1 MSTQFKVMKAITK
14 MMKNKC
20 LHCEK
25 NLEENQ
31 KDFCC
36 NGCQCAYAI
45 IQENNCENY
54 YTSRIIDPQKFSLK
68 PDLENELDVLEFISI
83 TQNNEFQ
90 IDLMIQ
96 GLHCGACIWLI
107 ENLLKKQNNVID
119 VRINLTQKTLR
130 IKWIGDKKYGNDL
143 VKLVTKIGYKLFPAD
158 QEILNKIEEKFDNK
172 IFKSLAVAGFGAGNI
187 MLFSLPLWFDSNHEI
202 SGATRK
208 LLHLLSSII
217 ALPVLIY
224 SGRIFFISAFNSLKV
239 KLPNMDVPIS
249 IAIFLA
255 SIVSILQT
263 FRGGQN
269 VYFDSA
275 VMLVFFLLIGRYL
288 DFKARKKAFNIASEF
303 SMLQTGFGRIEID
316 NKIRVLPIK
325 ELCENMILIVAV
337 GEKIACDGLIIEG
350 QSHIDNSLISGES
363 IPEKVK
369 KNSLV
374 YGGSINLSSPLKI
387 KITKNSQNGVLSQ
400 IIDLITNIENKK
412 NIYIRIADKFSKYYT
427 PIIHILALITFAF
440 WYFYF
445 KSNWE
450 IALMNATAVLIIT
463 CPCALALAIPIAQT
477 IAISNFLK
485 RGIIMKNGE
494 SLEKINNIEYIIF
507 DKTGSLTI
515 GKPILKN
522 IYEIEDKNIKELNSE
537 DKKFYLKIAVSMAKF
552 SKHPI
557 SQSLCNS
564 FDGEL
569 DNVEVKEFSGDG
581 LEAYFGDKKA
591 LLGSANFCKIYHEN
605 SPFIAQNSQSEF
617 LANLKCY
624 MNFNNKNII
633 FTFDDELKSDAK
645 IVVDFLKKINKK
657 IILLSGDSENEVRRI
672 AKITGIEKFYW
683 QKNPLEKAQIL
694 QELSDKNINFMMIGD
709 GLNDAP
715 SLVLANISISFSKA
729 VDISQN
735 IADII
740 INSTK
745 LSPIISIFLYS
756 KNTLKIM
763 KQNLILALIYNIFA
777 LPFAMAGYVV
787 PLIAAIAMSSSSL
800 LVVINSL
807 RLNYKNIK

>member
-25 NLEENQ
+25 ELEYNQ

-36 NGCQCAYAI
+36 NGCECAYKI
-45 IQENNCENY
+45 IQENDCKNY
-54 YTSRIIDPQKFSLK
+54 YLSRTTNPAELSLK
-68 PDLENELDVLEFISI
+68 PDLTNELDISELISI
-83 TQNNEFQ
+83 NPNGEFQ

-107 ENLLKKQNNVID
+107 ETLLKKQQNVID
-119 VRINLTQKTLR
+119 GRINLTQKTLR
-130 IKWIGDKKYGNDL
+130 IKWRGDKKYGNDL
-143 VKLVTKIGYKLFPAD
+143 IKLIRQIGYKLFPAD
-158 QEILNKIEEKFDNK
+158 QEILNKIEEKFDNE
-172 IFKSLAVAGFGAGNI
+172 IFKALAVAGFGAGNI
-187 MLFSLPLWFDSNHEI
+187 MLFSLPLWFDSGLEI
-202 SGATRK
+202 NGATRK

-224 SGRIFFISAFNSLKV
+224 SGRIFFISAFRSLRLG
-239 KLPNMDVPIS
+239 LPNMDLPIS

-255 SIVSILQT
+255 SIVSIVQT

-303 SMLQTGFGRIEID
+303 SMLQAGFGRVEID
-316 NKIRVLPIK
+316 KKIRVLPIK
-325 ELCENMILIVAV
+325 ELCENMILVVAV
-337 GEKIACDGLIIEG
+337 GEKIACDGIVIQG

-363 IPEKVK
+363 IPEKVQ

-374 YGGSINLSSPLKI
+374 YGGSINLSSPLQI

-400 IIDLITNIENKK
+400 IINLISNIENKK

-445 KSNWE
+445 KATWE
-450 IALMNATAVLIIT
+450 VALMNATAVLIIT

-485 RGIIMKNGE
+485 RGIVMKNGE
-494 SLEKINNIEYIIF
+494 TLEKINNIEYVIF
-507 DKTGSLTI
+507 DKTGSITI

-522 IYEIEDKNIKELNSE
+522 IYEIEDDNIKKLNSE
-537 DKKFYLKIAVSMAKF
+537 DEKFYLKIAVSMAKF

-569 DNVEVKEFSGDG
+569 DNVEVKEYNGNG
-581 LEAYFGDKKA
+581 LEAYFGEKKA
-591 LLGSANFCKIYHEN
+591 LLGSADFCKISNKN
-605 SPFIAQNSQSEF
+605 SQLILQNSQSEF

-633 FTFDDELKSDAK
+633 FTFNDELKSDAK

-657 IILLSGDSENEVRRI
+657 IILLSGDSENEVHRI
-672 AKITGIEKFYW
+672 AKITGIEEFYW
-683 QKNPLEKAQIL
+683 QKNPLEKTRIL
-694 QELSDKNINFMMIGD
+694 QNLKEKNINFMMIGD

-715 SLVLANISISFSKA
+715 SLVLANVSISFSKA

-740 INSTK
+740 INSSK
-745 LSPIISIFLYS
+745 LSPIISIFSYS

-763 KQNLILALIYNIFA
+763 KQNLFLALIYNIFA

-807 RLNYKNIK
+807 RLNSKNIK

>member
-1 MSTQFKVMKAITK
+1 MKIIK
-14 MMKNKC
+14 KIMNKC

-25 NLEENQ
+25 NLEIHQ

-36 NGCQCAYAI
+36 NGCECAYQI
-45 IQENNCENY
+45 IQENHCESY
-54 YTSRIIDPQKFSLK
+54 YISRKINIEEVSLK
-68 PDLENELDVLEFISI
+68 PDLEDELDILEFVS
-83 TQNNEFQ
+83 THPNNEFQ
-90 IDLMIQ
+90 IDLMVR

-107 ENLLKKQNNVID
+107 ENLLKKQNNVIEA
-119 VRINLTQKTLR
+119 RINLTQKTLR
-130 IKWIGDKKYGNDL
+130 IKWNGEKKYGNDL
-143 VKLVTKIGYKLFPAD
+143 IKLIAKIGYKLFPAD
-158 QEILNKIEEKFDNK
+158 QEILRKIEERFDNK
-172 IFKSLAVAGFGAGNI
+172 IFKALAVAGFGAGNI
-187 MLFSLPLWFDSNHEI
+187 MLFSLPLWFDSNLEI

-224 SGRIFFISAFNSLKV
+224 SGRIFFISAFNSLKAR
-239 KLPNMDVPIS
+239 LPNMDVPIS

-255 SIVSILQT
+255 SIVSSLQT

-303 SMLQTGFGRIEID
+303 SMLQAGFGRVEIA
-316 NKIRVLPIK
+316 NKIRVLPAK
-325 ELCENMILIVAV
+325 DLREDMILIVAV
-337 GEKIACDGLIIEG
+337 GEKIACDGLVIEG

-363 IPEKVK
+363 IPQKVQK
-369 KNSLV
+369 DSLIF
-374 YGGSINLSSPLKI
+374 GGSINLSSPLKI
-387 KITKNSQNGVLSQ
+387 KITKNIRNGVLSQ
-400 IIDLITNIENKK
+400 IINLIGNIENKK
-412 NIYIRIADKFSKYYT
+412 NIYVRIADKFSKYYT
-427 PIIHILALITFAF
+427 PIIHILALITFAL

-485 RGIIMKNGE
+485 RGIIIKNGE
-494 SLEKINNIEYIIF
+494 TLEKINNIEYVIF
-507 DKTGSLTI
+507 DKTGSITI

-522 IYEIEDKNIKELNSE
+522 IYEIKDENLKELSAEDKQ
-537 DKKFYLKIAVSMAKF
+537 FYLKISASMAKF

-569 DNVEVKEFSGDG
+569 DNVEVQEYNGKG
-581 LEAYFGDKKA
+581 LEANFGDKKTR
-591 LLGSANFCKIYHEN
+591 LGNADFCKINMEN
-605 SPFIAQNSQSEF
+605 SQFIMENSLSNSI
-617 LANLKCY
+617 ANLKCY
-624 MNFNNKNII
+624 MNFDGKNII
-633 FTFDDELKSDAK
+633 FTFHDELKTDAK
-645 IVVDFLKKINKK
+645 IVIDFLKKINKK
-657 IILLSGDSENEVRRI
+657 IILLSGDGESEVRRI
-672 AKITGIEKFYW
+672 AEITGIEEFYW
-683 QKNPLEKAQIL
+683 QKNPLEKTQL
-694 QELSDKNINFMMIGD
+694 LEELSAKKINFMMIGD

-715 SLVLANISISFSKA
+715 SLALSTISVSFSKA

-735 IADII
+735 IADVI
-740 INSTK
+740 INSSK

-763 KQNLILALIYNIFA
+763 KQNLFLALIYNIFA

-800 LVVINSL
+800 IVVINSL
-807 RLNYKNIK
+807 RLNSKKI

>member
-1 MSTQFKVMKAITK
+1 MSPQIKVTK
-14 MMKNKC
+14 KTLKKMNNNC

-25 NLEENQ
+25 NLEADQ

-36 NGCQCAYAI
+36 NGCQSAYQI

-54 YTSRIIDPQKFSLK
+54 YISRIISPKEFSLK
-68 PDLENELDVLEFISI
+68 PDLENELDILEFISI
-83 TQNNEFQ
+83 TQNNECQ
-90 IDLMIQ
+90 VDLMIQ

-107 ENLLKKQNNVID
+107 ENLLKKQSNVID
-119 VRINLTQKTLR
+119 ARINLTQKTLR

-143 VKLVTKIGYKLFPAD
+143 VKLINKIGYKLFPAD
-158 QEILNKIEEKFDNK
+158 QEILDKIEEKFDNK
-172 IFKSLAVAGFGAGNI
+172 LFKSLAVAGFGAGNI
-187 MLFSLPLWFDSNHEI
+187 MLFSLPLWFDSNFEI
-202 SGATRK
+202 NGATRK

-224 SGRIFFISAFNSLKV
+224 SGRIFFISAFKSLRLG
-239 KLPNMDVPIS
+239 LPNMDLPIS

-255 SIVSILQT
+255 SIVSIIQT

-303 SMLQTGFGRIEID
+303 SMLQAGFGRVEID
-316 NKIRVLPIK
+316 KKIRVLPIK

-337 GEKIACDGLIIEG
+337 GEKIACDGIVIQG

-363 IPEKVK
+363 IPEKVQ

-374 YGGSINLSSPLKI
+374 YGGSINLSSPLQI

-400 IIDLITNIENKK
+400 IINLISNIENKK
-412 NIYIRIADKFSKYYT
+412 NIYVRIADKFSKYYT
-427 PIIHILALITFAF
+427 PIIHILALITFIF

-507 DKTGSLTI
+507 DKTGSITI

-522 IYEIEDKNIKELNSE
+522 IYEIEDENIKKLNSE
-537 DKKFYLKIAVSMAKF
+537 DEKFYLKIAVSMAKF

-569 DNVEVKEFSGDG
+569 DNVEVKEYSGNG
-581 LEAYFGDKKA
+581 LEAYFGEKKA
-591 LLGSANFCKIYHEN
+591 LLGSADFCKIYNEN
-605 SPFIAQNSQSEF
+605 SQIILQNSQSEF
-617 LANLKCY
+617 SANLKCY
-624 MNFNNKNII
+624 MNFNNKKII

-657 IILLSGDSENEVRRI
+657 IILLSGDNENEVRRI

-694 QELSDKNINFMMIGD
+694 QELNAKNIKFMMIGD

-715 SLVLANISISFSKA
+715 SLALSTVSVSFSKA
-729 VDISQN
+729 IDISQN

-740 INSTK
+740 INSSK
-745 LSPIISIFLYS
+745 LNPLISIFLYS
-756 KNTLKIM
+756 KSTLKIM

-807 RLNYKNIK
+807 RLNSKKL

>member
-1 MSTQFKVMKAITK
+1 M
-14 MMKNKC
+14 NNNC

-25 NLEENQ
+25 NLEADQ

-36 NGCQCAYAI
+36 NGCQSAYQI

-54 YTSRIIDPQKFSLK
+54 YISRIISPNEFSLK
-68 PDLENELDVLEFISI
+68 PDLENELDILEFISI

-90 IDLMIQ
+90 VDLMIQ
-96 GLHCGACIWLI
+96 GLHCGACVWLI
-107 ENLLKKQNNVID
+107 ENLLKKQNSVID
-119 VRINLTQKTLR
+119 ARINLTQKTLR

-143 VKLVTKIGYKLFPAD
+143 VKLINKIGYKLFPAD
-158 QEILNKIEEKFDNK
+158 QEILDKIEEKFDNK
-172 IFKSLAVAGFGAGNI
+172 LFKSLAVAGFGAGNI
-187 MLFSLPLWFDSNHEI
+187 MLFSLPLWFDSNFEI
-202 SGATRK
+202 NGATRK

-224 SGRIFFISAFNSLKV
+224 SGRIFFISAFKSLRLG
-239 KLPNMDVPIS
+239 LPNMDLPIS

-255 SIVSILQT
+255 SIVSIIQT

-303 SMLQTGFGRIEID
+303 SMLQAGFGRVEID
-316 NKIRVLPIK
+316 KKIRVLPIK

-337 GEKIACDGLIIEG
+337 GEKIACDGIVIQG

-363 IPEKVK
+363 IPEKVQ

-374 YGGSINLSSPLKI
+374 YGGSINLSSPLQI

-400 IIDLITNIENKK
+400 IINLISNIENKK
-412 NIYIRIADKFSKYYT
+412 NIYVRIADKFSKYYT
-427 PIIHILALITFAF
+427 PIIHILALITFIF

-507 DKTGSLTI
+507 DKTGSITI

-522 IYEIEDKNIKELNSE
+522 IYEIEDENIKKLNSE
-537 DKKFYLKIAVSMAKF
+537 DEKFYLKIAVSMAKF

-569 DNVEVKEFSGDG
+569 DNVEVKEYSGNG
-581 LEAYFGDKKA
+581 LEAYFGEKKA
-591 LLGSANFCKIYHEN
+591 LLGSADFCKIYNEN
-605 SPFIAQNSQSEF
+605 SQIILQNSQSEF
-617 LANLKCY
+617 SANLKCY
-624 MNFNNKNII
+624 MNFNNKKII

-657 IILLSGDSENEVRRI
+657 IILLSGDNENEVRRI

-694 QELSDKNINFMMIGD
+694 QELNAKNIKFMMIGD

-715 SLVLANISISFSKA
+715 SLALSTVSVSFSKA
-729 VDISQN
+729 IDISQN

-740 INSTK
+740 INSSK
-745 LSPIISIFLYS
+745 LNQLISIFLYS
-756 KNTLKIM
+756 KSTLKIM

-807 RLNYKNIK
+807 RLNSKKL

>member
-1 MSTQFKVMKAITK
+1 MNI
-14 MMKNKC
+14 C

-25 NLEENQ
+25 ILEKTQ
-31 KDFCC
+31 KNFCC
-36 NGCQCAYAI
+36 KGCECAYEI
-45 IQENNCENY
+45 IKTNNCDDY
-54 YTSRIIDPQKFSLK
+54 YTSKTKSTEGLLK
-68 PDLENELDVLEFISI
+68 PDPANEFDVLEFISI
-83 TQNNEFQ
+83 NQENEFQ

-96 GLHCGACIWLI
+96 GLHCGACVWLI
-107 ENLLKKQNNVID
+107 ENLLKKQKNVID
-119 VRINLTQKTLR
+119 ARVNLSQKILR
-130 IKWIGDKKYGNDL
+130 IKWSGTREDGN
-143 VKLVTKIGYKLFPAD
+143 KLVQLISKIGYRLLPAD
-158 QEILNKIEEKFDNK
+158 QEFLKKIEANFDNR
-172 IFKSLAVAGFGAGNI
+172 IFKALAVAGFGAGNI
-187 MLFSLPLWFDSNHEI
+187 MLFSIALWFDINLEI
-202 SGATRK
+202 SGSTRK

-224 SGRIFFISAFNSLKV
+224 SGRIFFISAFKSLKAR
-239 KLPNMDVPIS
+239 LPNMDVPIS

-255 SIVSILQT
+255 STVSMIQT

-303 SMLQTGFGRIEID
+303 SILQVGFGRVEID
-316 NKIRVLPIK
+316 KKIRILPAK
-325 ELCENMILIVAV
+325 DLREDMILIVAI
-337 GEKIACDGLIIEG
+337 GEKIACDGVVIDGE
-350 QSHIDNSLISGES
+350 SAVDNSLISGES
-363 IPEKVK
+363 IPENIQ

-374 YGGSINLSSPLKI
+374 YGGSINLNSPIKV
-387 KITKNSQNGVLSQ
+387 KITKSAQNGVLSQ
-400 IIDLITNIENKK
+400 IINLISNIENKK

-427 PIIHILALITFAF
+427 PIIHILSAITFAI

-445 KSNWE
+445 NANWE

-485 RGIIMKNGE
+485 KGIVMKNGE
-494 SLEKINNIEYIIF
+494 SLEKINNIEYVVF
-507 DKTGSLTI
+507 DKTGSITL
-515 GKPILKN
+515 GKPTLKN
-522 IYEIEDKNIKELNSE
+522 IYEISDGNLQELNFTE
-537 DKKFYLKIAVSMAKF
+537 KKFYLKIASSMAKF

-569 DNVEVKEFSGDG
+569 ENIAVIEHNGKG
-581 LEAYFGDKKA
+581 LEANFSGKIA
-591 LLGSANFCKIYHEN
+591 RLGSANFCEIYNEN
-605 SPFIAQNSQSEF
+605 YQSIIKNTQSKSI
-617 LANLKCY
+617 ANLSCY

-633 FTFDDELKSDAK
+633 FTFHDELKSDAT
-645 IVVDFLKKINKK
+645 IVVKFLKKINKK
-657 IILLSGDSENEVRRI
+657 VILLSGDVESEVRRI
-672 AKITGIEKFYW
+672 AEITGIEEFYW

-694 QELSDKNINFMMIGD
+694 QKICDKNINFMMIGD

-715 SLVLANISISFSKA
+715 SLALSNVSLSFSKA

-735 IADII
+735 IADIV
-740 INSTK
+740 INSSK
-745 LSPIISIFLYS
+745 LSSIISIFLYS
-756 KNTLKIM
+756 KSTLKIM
-763 KQNLILALIYNIFA
+763 KQNLILALIYNILA

-787 PLIAAIAMSSSSL
+787 PLVAAIAMSSSSL

-807 RLNYKNIK
+807 RLNSKKIKNQ

>member
-1 MSTQFKVMKAITK
+1 MAITK
-14 MMKNKC
+14 MMKNNC

-25 NLEENQ
+25 NLEANQ

-36 NGCQCAYAI
+36 KGCQCAYQI
-45 IQENNCENY
+45 IQENNFEDY
-54 YTSRIIDPQKFSLK
+54 YISRIISPKEFSLK
-68 PDLENELDVLEFISI
+68 PDLENELDILEFISI

-107 ENLLKKQNNVID
+107 ENLLKKQSNVID
-119 VRINLTQKTLR
+119 ARINLTQKTLR

-143 VKLVTKIGYKLFPAD
+143 VKLIAKIGYKLFPAD
-158 QEILNKIEEKFDNK
+158 QEILDKIEEKFDNK
-172 IFKSLAVAGFGAGNI
+172 LFKSLAVAGFGAGNI
-187 MLFSLPLWFDSNHEI
+187 MLFSLPLWFDSSFEI
-202 SGATRK
+202 NGATRK

-224 SGRIFFISAFNSLKV
+224 SGRIFFISAFKSLRLG
-239 KLPNMDVPIS
+239 LPNMDLPIS

-255 SIVSILQT
+255 SIVSIVQT

-303 SMLQTGFGRIEID
+303 SMLQAGFGRVEID
-316 NKIRVLPIK
+316 KKIRALPIK

-337 GEKIACDGLIIEG
+337 GEKIACDGIVIQG

-363 IPEKVK
+363 IPEKVQ

-374 YGGSINLSSPLKI
+374 YGGSINLSSPLQI
-387 KITKNSQNGVLSQ
+387 KITKNAQNGVLSQ
-400 IIDLITNIENKK
+400 IINLISNIENKK

-494 SLEKINNIEYIIF
+494 SLEKINNLEYIIF
-507 DKTGSLTI
+507 DKTGSITI

-522 IYEIEDKNIKELNSE
+522 IYEIEDANIKELNSE

-569 DNVEVKEFSGDG
+569 DSVETKEYSGNG
-581 LEAYFGDKKA
+581 LEAYFEDKKA
-591 LLGSANFCKIYHEN
+591 LLGSADFCKINVKN
-605 SPFIAQNSQSEF
+605 SQLIMQNSQSEF
-617 LANLKCY
+617 FANLKCY
-624 MNFNNKNII
+624 MSFNNKKII

-694 QELSDKNINFMMIGD
+694 QELSAKNIKFMMIGD

-715 SLVLANISISFSKA
+715 SLALSTVSVSFSKA
-729 VDISQN
+729 IDISQN

-740 INSTK
+740 INSSK
-745 LSPIISIFLYS
+745 LNPLISIFLYS
-756 KNTLKIM
+756 KSTLKIM

-807 RLNYKNIK
+807 RLNSKKL

>member
-1 MSTQFKVMKAITK
+1 M
-14 MMKNKC
+14 NNNC

-25 NLEENQ
+25 NLEADQ

-36 NGCQCAYAI
+36 NGCQSAYQI

-54 YTSRIIDPQKFSLK
+54 YISRIISPKEFSLK
-68 PDLENELDVLEFISI
+68 PDLENELDILEFISI
-83 TQNNEFQ
+83 TQNNECQ
-90 IDLMIQ
+90 VDLMIQ

-107 ENLLKKQNNVID
+107 ENLLKKQSNVID
-119 VRINLTQKTLR
+119 ARINLTQKTLR

-143 VKLVTKIGYKLFPAD
+143 VKLINKIGYKLFPAD
-158 QEILNKIEEKFDNK
+158 QEILDKIEEKFDNK
-172 IFKSLAVAGFGAGNI
+172 LFKSLAVAGFGAGNI
-187 MLFSLPLWFDSNHEI
+187 MLFSLPLWFDSNFEI
-202 SGATRK
+202 NGATRK

-224 SGRIFFISAFNSLKV
+224 SGRIFFISAFKSLLLG
-239 KLPNMDVPIS
+239 LPNMDLPIS

-255 SIVSILQT
+255 SIVSIIQT

-303 SMLQTGFGRIEID
+303 SMLQAGFGRVEID
-316 NKIRVLPIK
+316 KKIRVLPIK

-337 GEKIACDGLIIEG
+337 GEKIACDGIVIQG

-363 IPEKVK
+363 IPEKVQ

-374 YGGSINLSSPLKI
+374 YGGSINLSSPLQI

-400 IIDLITNIENKK
+400 IINLISNIENKK
-412 NIYIRIADKFSKYYT
+412 NIYVRIADKFSKYYT
-427 PIIHILALITFAF
+427 PIIHILALITFIF

-507 DKTGSLTI
+507 DKTGSITI

-522 IYEIEDKNIKELNSE
+522 IYEIEDENIKKLNSE
-537 DKKFYLKIAVSMAKF
+537 DEKFYLKIAVSMAKF

-569 DNVEVKEFSGDG
+569 DNVEVKEYSGNG
-581 LEAYFGDKKA
+581 LEAYFGEKKA
-591 LLGSANFCKIYHEN
+591 LLGSADFCKIYNEN
-605 SPFIAQNSQSEF
+605 SQIILQNSQSEF
-617 LANLKCY
+617 SANLKCY
-624 MNFNNKNII
+624 MNFNNKKII

-657 IILLSGDSENEVRRI
+657 IILLSGDNENEVRRI

-694 QELSDKNINFMMIGD
+694 QELNAKNIKFMMIGD

-715 SLVLANISISFSKA
+715 SLALSTVSVSFSKA
-729 VDISQN
+729 IDISQN

-740 INSTK
+740 INSSK
-745 LSPIISIFLYS
+745 LNPLISIFLYS
-756 KNTLKIM
+756 KSTLKIM

-807 RLNYKNIK
+807 RLNSKKL

>member
-1 MSTQFKVMKAITK
+1 

-25 NLEENQ
+25 ELEYNQ

-36 NGCQCAYAI
+36 NGCECAYKI
-45 IQENNCENY
+45 IQENDCKNY
-54 YTSRIIDPQKFSLK
+54 YLSRTINPEELSLK
-68 PDLENELDVLEFISI
+68 PDLTNELDISELISI
-83 TQNNEFQ
+83 DPNGEFQ

-107 ENLLKKQNNVID
+107 ETLLKKQQNVID
-119 VRINLTQKTLR
+119 GRINLTQKTLR
-130 IKWIGDKKYGNDL
+130 IKWRGDKKYGNDL
-143 VKLVTKIGYKLFPAD
+143 IKLITQIGYKLFPAD
-158 QEILNKIEEKFDNK
+158 QEILNKIEEKFDNE
-172 IFKSLAVAGFGAGNI
+172 IFKALAVAGFGAGNI
-187 MLFSLPLWFDSNHEI
+187 MLFSLPLWFDSGLEI
-202 SGATRK
+202 NGATRK

-224 SGRIFFISAFNSLKV
+224 SGRIFFISAFRSLRAG
-239 KLPNMDVPIS
+239 LPNMDLPIS

-255 SIVSILQT
+255 SIVSIVQT

-303 SMLQTGFGRIEID
+303 SMLQAGFGRVEID
-316 NKIRVLPIK
+316 KKIRVLPIK
-325 ELCENMILIVAV
+325 ELCENMILVVAV
-337 GEKIACDGLIIEG
+337 GEKIACDGIVIQG

-363 IPEKVK
+363 IPEKVQ

-374 YGGSINLSSPLKI
+374 YGGSINLSSPLQI
-387 KITKNSQNGVLSQ
+387 KITKNYQNGVLSQ

-427 PIIHILALITFAF
+427 PIIHILALITFTM

-445 KSNWE
+445 KATWE
-450 IALMNATAVLIIT
+450 VALMNATAVLIIT

-485 RGIIMKNGE
+485 RGIVMKNGE
-494 SLEKINNIEYIIF
+494 TLEKINNIEYIIF
-507 DKTGSLTI
+507 DKTGSITI

-522 IYEIEDKNIKELNSE
+522 IYEIEDDNIKKLNSE
-537 DKKFYLKIAVSMAKF
+537 DEKFYLKIAVSMAKF

-569 DNVEVKEFSGDG
+569 DNVEVKEYSGNG
-581 LEAYFGDKKA
+581 LEAYFGEKKA
-591 LLGSANFCKIYHEN
+591 LLGSADFCKIYN
-605 SPFIAQNSQSEF
+605 KKFQLITQNSQSEF
-617 LANLKCY
+617 FANLKCY
-624 MNFNNKNII
+624 MSFNNKKII
-633 FTFDDELKSDAK
+633 FTFDDALKSDAK

-672 AKITGIEKFYW
+672 AKITGIEEFYW
-683 QKNPLEKAQIL
+683 QKNPLEKTRIL
-694 QELSDKNINFMMIGD
+694 QNLKEKNINFMMIGD

-715 SLVLANISISFSKA
+715 SLVLANVSISFSKA

-807 RLNYKNIK
+807 RLNSKNIK

>member
-1 MSTQFKVMKAITK
+1 
-14 MMKNKC
+14 MKNC

-31 KDFCC
+31 QDFCC
-36 NGCQCAYAI
+36 NGCQCAYKI
-45 IQENNCENY
+45 IKENNFDSY
-54 YTSRIIDPQKFSLK
+54 YDSRIINPKESSLK
-68 PDLENELDVLEFISI
+68 PDLESELDILEFISI
-83 TQNNEFQ
+83 NSNNEFQ

-96 GLHCGACIWLI
+96 GLHCGACVWLI

-119 VRINLTQKTLR
+119 ARINLSQKTLR
-130 IKWIGDKKYGNDL
+130 IKWLKNKEIGNDL
-143 VKLVTKIGYKLFPAD
+143 IKLISQIGYKLLPAD
-158 QEILNKIEEKFDNK
+158 QEVLNKIEAKFDNT

-187 MLFSLPLWFDSNHEI
+187 MLFSFALWFDTNLEI
-202 SGATRK
+202 SGSTRK
-208 LLHLLSSII
+208 LLHLSSSII

-224 SGRIFFISAFNSLKV
+224 SGRIFFISAFNSLKAG
-239 KLPNMDVPIS
+239 LPNMDVPIS

-255 SIVSILQT
+255 SIVSLIQT

-288 DFKARKKAFNIASEF
+288 DFKARKKAFNVASEF
-303 SMLQTGFGRIEID
+303 SIFQAGFGRIEIAE
-316 NKIRVLPIK
+316 KIRVLPIK
-325 ELCENMILIVAV
+325 ELRENMILIVAV
-337 GEKIACDGLIIEG
+337 GEKIACDGIVLEG
-350 QSHIDNSLISGES
+350 LSAVDNSLISGES
-363 IPEKVK
+363 TPEKIQ

-374 YGGSINLSSPLKI
+374 YSGSINLNSPIKV
-387 KITKNSQNGVLSQ
+387 KITKTFQNGILSQ
-400 IIDLITNIENKK
+400 IISLIENIENKK
-412 NIYIRIADKFSKYYT
+412 NIYIRIADQFSKYYT
-427 PIIHILALITFAF
+427 PIVHALALITFTI

-445 KSNWE
+445 NSNWE

-485 RGIIMKNGE
+485 KGIIMKNGE
-494 SLEKINNIEYIIF
+494 SLEKINNIEYVIF
-507 DKTGSLTI
+507 DKTGSITI

-522 IYEIEDKNIKELNSE
+522 IYEIKGNNIEELNSE
-537 DKKFYLKIAVSMAKF
+537 DAKFYLKIATSMAQF

-569 DNVEVKEFSGDG
+569 EGVAVEEYNGKG
-581 LEAYFGDKKA
+581 LEATFGEKKA
-591 LLGSANFCKIYHEN
+591 RLGSANFCDIDNKNPQDFITN
-605 SPFIAQNSQSEF
+605 SESHS
-617 LANLKCY
+617 LANLRCY
-624 MNFNNKNII
+624 MNFDDKNIV
-633 FTFDDELKSDAK
+633 FTFCDELKSDAK

-657 IILLSGDSENEVRRI
+657 VVLLSGDIESEVKRI
-672 AKITGIEKFYW
+672 AEITGIEEFYW
-683 QKNPLEKAQIL
+683 QKNPLEKAQFL
-694 QELSDKNINFMMIGD
+694 QKLSDKKINFMMIGD

-715 SLVLANISISFSKA
+715 SLALSNVSVSFSKA

-740 INSTK
+740 INSSK
-745 LSPIISIFLYS
+745 LSPIISIFSYS
-756 KNTLKIM
+756 KMTLKIM

-800 LVVINSL
+800 FVTINSL
-807 RLNYKNIK
+807 RLNSKKNKNK

>member
-1 MSTQFKVMKAITK
+1 MSPQIKVTK
-14 MMKNKC
+14 KTLKKMNNNC

-25 NLEENQ
+25 NLEADQ

-36 NGCQCAYAI
+36 NGCQSAYQI

-54 YTSRIIDPQKFSLK
+54 YISRIISPKEFSLK
-68 PDLENELDVLEFISI
+68 PDLENELDILEFISI
-83 TQNNEFQ
+83 TQNNECQ
-90 IDLMIQ
+90 VDLMVQ

-107 ENLLKKQNNVID
+107 ENLLKKQSNVID
-119 VRINLTQKTLR
+119 ARINLTQKTLR

-143 VKLVTKIGYKLFPAD
+143 VKLISKIGYKLFPAD
-158 QEILNKIEEKFDNK
+158 QEILDKIEEKFDNK
-172 IFKSLAVAGFGAGNI
+172 LFKSLAVAGFGAGNI
-187 MLFSLPLWFDSNHEI
+187 MLFSLPLWFDSNFEI
-202 SGATRK
+202 NGATRK

-224 SGRIFFISAFNSLKV
+224 SGRIFFISAFKSLRLR
-239 KLPNMDVPIS
+239 LPNMDLPIS

-255 SIVSILQT
+255 SIVSIIQT

-303 SMLQTGFGRIEID
+303 SMLQAGFGRVEID
-316 NKIRVLPIK
+316 KKIRVLPIK

-337 GEKIACDGLIIEG
+337 GEKIACDGIVIQG

-363 IPEKVK
+363 IPEKVQ

-374 YGGSINLSSPLKI
+374 YGGSINLSSPLQI

-400 IIDLITNIENKK
+400 IINLISNIENKK
-412 NIYIRIADKFSKYYT
+412 NIYVRIADKFSKYYT
-427 PIIHILALITFAF
+427 PIIHILALITFIF

-507 DKTGSLTI
+507 DKTGSITI

-522 IYEIEDKNIKELNSE
+522 IYEIEDENIKKLNSE
-537 DKKFYLKIAVSMAKF
+537 DEKFYLKIAVSMAKF

-569 DNVEVKEFSGDG
+569 DNVEVKEYSGNG
-581 LEAYFGDKKA
+581 LEAYFGEKKA
-591 LLGSANFCKIYHEN
+591 LLGSADFCKIYNEN
-605 SPFIAQNSQSEF
+605 SQIILQNPQSEF
-617 LANLKCY
+617 SANLKCY
-624 MNFNNKNII
+624 MNFNNKKII

-657 IILLSGDSENEVRRI
+657 IILLSGDNENEVRRI

-694 QELSDKNINFMMIGD
+694 QELNAKNIKFMMIGD

-715 SLVLANISISFSKA
+715 SLALSTVSVSFSKA
-729 VDISQN
+729 IDISQN

-740 INSTK
+740 INSSK
-745 LSPIISIFLYS
+745 LNPLISIFLYS
-756 KNTLKIM
+756 KSTLKIM

-807 RLNYKNIK
+807 RLNSKKL

>member
-1 MSTQFKVMKAITK
+1 M
-14 MMKNKC
+14 NNNC

-25 NLEENQ
+25 NLEADQ

-36 NGCQCAYAI
+36 NGCQSAYQI

-54 YTSRIIDPQKFSLK
+54 YISRIISPKEFSLK
-68 PDLENELDVLEFISI
+68 PDLENELDILEFISI
-83 TQNNEFQ
+83 TQNNECQ
-90 IDLMIQ
+90 VDLMIQ

-107 ENLLKKQNNVID
+107 ENLLKKQSNVID
-119 VRINLTQKTLR
+119 ARINLTQKTLR

-143 VKLVTKIGYKLFPAD
+143 VKLINKIGYKLFPAD
-158 QEILNKIEEKFDNK
+158 QEILDKIEEKFDNK
-172 IFKSLAVAGFGAGNI
+172 LFKSLAVAGFGAGNI
-187 MLFSLPLWFDSNHEI
+187 MLFSLPLWFDSNFEI
-202 SGATRK
+202 NGATRK

-224 SGRIFFISAFNSLKV
+224 SGRIFFISAFKSLRLG
-239 KLPNMDVPIS
+239 LPNMDLPIS

-255 SIVSILQT
+255 SIVSIIQT

-303 SMLQTGFGRIEID
+303 SMLQAGFGRVEID
-316 NKIRVLPIK
+316 KKIRVLPIK

-337 GEKIACDGLIIEG
+337 GEKIACDGIVIQG

-363 IPEKVK
+363 IPEKVQ

-374 YGGSINLSSPLKI
+374 YGGSINLSSPLQI

-400 IIDLITNIENKK
+400 IINLISNIENKK
-412 NIYIRIADKFSKYYT
+412 NIYVRIADKFSKYYT
-427 PIIHILALITFAF
+427 PIIHILALITFIF

-507 DKTGSLTI
+507 DKTGSITI

-522 IYEIEDKNIKELNSE
+522 IYEIEDENIKKLNSE
-537 DKKFYLKIAVSMAKF
+537 DEKFYLKIAVSMAKF

-569 DNVEVKEFSGDG
+569 DNVEVKEYSGNG
-581 LEAYFGDKKA
+581 LEAYFGEKKA
-591 LLGSANFCKIYHEN
+591 LLGSADFCKIYNEN
-605 SPFIAQNSQSEF
+605 SQIILQNSQSEF
-617 LANLKCY
+617 SANLKCY
-624 MNFNNKNII
+624 MNFNNKKII

-657 IILLSGDSENEVRRI
+657 IILLSGDNENEVRRI

-694 QELSDKNINFMMIGD
+694 QELNAKNIKFMMIGD

-715 SLVLANISISFSKA
+715 SLALSTVSVSFSKA
-729 VDISQN
+729 IDISQN

-740 INSTK
+740 INSSK
-745 LSPIISIFLYS
+745 LNPLISIFLYS
-756 KNTLKIM
+756 KSTLKIM

-807 RLNYKNIK
+807 RLNSKKL

>member
-1 MSTQFKVMKAITK
+1 M
-14 MMKNKC
+14 NNNC

-25 NLEENQ
+25 NLEADQ

-36 NGCQCAYAI
+36 NGCQSAYQI

-54 YTSRIIDPQKFSLK
+54 YISRIISPKEFSLK
-68 PDLENELDVLEFISI
+68 PDLENELDILEFISI
-83 TQNNEFQ
+83 TQNNECQ
-90 IDLMIQ
+90 VDLMIQ
-96 GLHCGACIWLI
+96 GLHCGACVWLI
-107 ENLLKKQNNVID
+107 ENLLKKQSNVID
-119 VRINLTQKTLR
+119 ARINLTQKTLR

-143 VKLVTKIGYKLFPAD
+143 VKLINKIGYKLFPAD
-158 QEILNKIEEKFDNK
+158 QEILDKIEEKFDNK
-172 IFKSLAVAGFGAGNI
+172 LFKSLAVAGFGAGNI
-187 MLFSLPLWFDSNHEI
+187 MLFSLPLWFDSNFEI
-202 SGATRK
+202 NGATRK

-224 SGRIFFISAFNSLKV
+224 SGRIFFISAFKSLRLG
-239 KLPNMDVPIS
+239 LPNMDLPIS

-255 SIVSILQT
+255 SIVSIIQT

-303 SMLQTGFGRIEID
+303 SMLQAGFGRVEID
-316 NKIRVLPIK
+316 KKIRVLPIK

-337 GEKIACDGLIIEG
+337 GEKIACDGIVIQG

-363 IPEKVK
+363 IPEKVQ

-374 YGGSINLSSPLKI
+374 YGGSINLSSPLQI

-400 IIDLITNIENKK
+400 IINLISNIENKK
-412 NIYIRIADKFSKYYT
+412 NIYVRIADKFSKYYT
-427 PIIHILALITFAF
+427 PIIHILALITFIF

-507 DKTGSLTI
+507 DKTGSITI

-522 IYEIEDKNIKELNSE
+522 IYEIEDENIKKLNSE
-537 DKKFYLKIAVSMAKF
+537 DEKFYLKIAVSMAKF

-569 DNVEVKEFSGDG
+569 DNVEVKEYSGNG
-581 LEAYFGDKKA
+581 LEAYFGEKKT
-591 LLGSANFCKIYHEN
+591 LLGSADFCKIYNEN
-605 SPFIAQNSQSEF
+605 SQIILQNSQSEF
-617 LANLKCY
+617 SANLKCY
-624 MNFNNKNII
+624 MNFNNKKII

-657 IILLSGDSENEVRRI
+657 IILLSGDNENEVRRI

-694 QELSDKNINFMMIGD
+694 QELNAKNIKFMMIGD

-715 SLVLANISISFSKA
+715 SLALSTVSVSFSKA
-729 VDISQN
+729 IDISQN

-740 INSTK
+740 INSSK
-745 LSPIISIFLYS
+745 LNPLISIFLYS
-756 KNTLKIM
+756 KSTLKIM

-777 LPFAMAGYVV
+777 LPFAMAGFVV

-807 RLNYKNIK
+807 RLNSKKL